1 MKLTKI
7 LFCMGIITSL
17 CSCSGVKQ
25 ASVTDTKESE
35 KIVSSG
41 TPTREDFVPL
51 APPVMVEGSPE
62 DAIKRKRE

>member
-1 MKLTKI
+1 MKFTKI
-7 LFCMGIITSL
+7 AVCMAITTSL

-25 ASVTDTKESE
+25 ASVTDTKDKE

-51 APPVMVEGSPE
+51 APPVMVKGSPE
-62 DAIKRKRE
+62 DAIKKKRE